1 VQTIEAKVQI
11 GDDRRLS
18 MQLPTN
24 VSVGE
29 YEVVLVLNQPPRMT
43 ETVEIAETVEMAEMV
58 ELTALQKIQFLL
70 KQSIQPGQSLADE
83 LIQERREAA
92 HNE

>member
-29 YEVVLVLNQPPRMT
+29 YEVVLVLNQPSRKA
-43 ETVEIAETVEMAEMV
+43 VEIGGTRIDGTV
-58 ELTALQKIQFLL
+58 ELTALQKIQSLL
-70 KQSIQPGQSLADE
+70 KQSLQPGQSLADE
-83 LIQERREAA
+83 LIKERREAA
-92 HNE
+92 QNE

>member
-29 YEVVLVLNQPPRMT
+29 YEVVLVLNQPPR
-43 ETVEIAETVEMAEMV
+43 VAETVERVETS
-58 ELTALQKIQFLL
+58 ELTSLQKIQLLL
-70 KQSIQPGQSLADE
+70 KQSIEPGQSLVDE
-83 LIQERREAA
+83 LIQERRVAA
-92 HNE
+92 QNE

>member
-29 YEVVLVLNQPPRMT
+29 YEVVLVLNQPSPKAVEIS
-43 ETVEIAETVEMAEMV
+43 ETVIDGTVA
-58 ELTALQKIQFLL
+58 LTALQKIQALL
-70 KQSIQPGQSLADE
+70 KQSLQPGQSLADE
-83 LIQERREAA
+83 LIKERREAA
-92 HNE
+92 QNE